1 MASSGQSL
9 PLLLSLMCLLAIGAS
24 ARPCKTLFIS
34 YTISSFRPSL
44 KFSDSATQNPSELFV
59 FAEFN
64 DVDPKPSRYFP
75 TNFIPEFRQSARFL
89 DKTEVARPNPLGFSS
104 LRDRTKD
111 ILSVVVALLF
121 GVGCGALTSAAMYL
135 VWSLVTNSHDGES
148 DDEDAVQDDTGYAK
162 LPPSPVKKGYEG
174 N

>member
-1 MASSGQSL
+1 MASSANSL
-9 PLLLSLMCLLAIGAS
+9 ILLSLMSLFAIGAS

-34 YTISSFRPSL
+34 YTISSFRTSFQ
-44 KFSDSATQNPSELFV
+44 FSDSATQNPSELFV

-64 DVDPKPSRYFP
+64 DVDPKPSRYF
-75 TNFIPEFRQSARFL
+75 TSDFFVPEYRQSARFR
-89 DKTEVARPNPLGFSS
+89 DKNEVARPNPVGFSS

-148 DDEDAVQDDTGYAK
+148 DDEDAVHNDGGYAK
-162 LPPSPVKKGYEG
+162 LPPSPVKEGYEG